1 MIRVESG
8 KATLDD
14 MTLRA
19 IQRIATETVQEVREL
34 LAGLPGDLVLAVAPS
49 RRVLPLTGELG
60 AALSPGRIGW
70 RADPGRPGG
79 IAGVAERE
87 LRFTLFHELH
97 HQARGWVMRGG
108 PRRTTFMDG
117 PVCEGLASAFERD
130 AAGRRAPWAE
140 YPADV
145 EAWVHELM
153 ALPRTARYAKWMFRH
168 PDGRGWIGYRAGTHI
183 ADRAVKASGLSAA
196 QLVSVSTAEILKLAG
211 YDTPAQ
217 DHRSSRRLPE
227 WLPGRR
233 RSRHGP

>member
-8 KATLDD
+8 KAILDD
-14 MTLRA
+14 VTLRA

-34 LAGLPGDLVLAVAPS
+34 LPGLSGDLVLAVAPS
-49 RRVLPLTGELG
+49 RRVIPETGELG
-60 AALSPGRIGW
+60 AAVSPGRIRW

-87 LRFTLFHELH
+87 LRVTLFHELH

-140 YPADV
+140 YPSDV

-168 PDGRGWIGYRAGTHI
+168 PDGRRWIGYRAGTHI
-183 ADRAVKASGLSAA
+183 ADRAIEASGLSAA
-196 QLVSVSTAEILKLAG
+196 QLVNVTTAEILKLAG
-211 YDTPAQ
+211 YGAPAKG
-217 DHRSSRRLPE
+217 HRSSRRLPT

-233 RSRHGP
+233 SRSEP